1 MDGAI
6 GLAPDDP
13 TNGPSFITA
22 MKTANLISQNIFGIY
37 MRQGTIQSTF
47 MFGDYDRSYLP
58 TPSAQI
64 YYYPRMANRRWAL
77 KVQDSKLGDVSV
89 FTNSTATYAI
99 VDSFYNTVT
108 LPPNDFQAFA
118 AQIQQVYAS
127 TVCDT
132 NSGICYFLGSCG
144 SSYSKV
150 SWPEFKL
157 QFGDQYVF
165 SIPYT
170 DYLFDM
176 FDSND
181 NRYCK
186 VLIQKTAQNQN
197 FYVIGQIFIYNYY
210 AIFDS
215 ETQQIGFYLTSDSTA
230 NVYSNGITRDE
241 PTGGLPLA
249 NDTNGNNNNNGG
261 NNGGNTNP
269 SDGGSNGDNSF
280 PIWIVILIALVV
292 VGIIAAFAT
301 FFCLKKRRQRLE
313 KGLNDYNNLDSSAT
327 KF

>member
-1 MDGAI
+1 
-6 GLAPDDP
+6 
-13 TNGPSFITA
+13 
-22 MKTANLISQNIFGIY
+22 
-37 MRQGTIQSTF
+37 
-47 MFGDYDRSYLP
+47 
-58 TPSAQI
+58 
-64 YYYPRMANRRWAL
+64 
-77 KVQDSKLGDVSV
+77 
-89 FTNSTATYAI
+89 
-99 VDSFYNTVT
+99 
-108 LPPNDFQAFA
+108 
-118 AQIQQVYAS
+118 
-127 TVCDT
+127 
-132 NSGICYFLGSCG
+132 
-144 SSYSKV
+144 
-150 SWPEFKL
+150 
-157 QFGDQYVF
+157 
-165 SIPYT
+165 
-170 DYLFDM
+170 M

-197 FYVIGQIFIYNYY
+197 FYVVGQIFIYNYY

-230 NVYSNGITRDE
+230 NIYSNGITRDE

-269 SDGGSNGDNSF
+269 SDGGGNSF

-292 VGIIAAFAT
+292 VGIFAAFAT
-301 FFCLKKRRQRLE
+301 FFCLRKRRQRLE

>member
-1 MDGAI
+1 
-6 GLAPDDP
+6 
-13 TNGPSFITA
+13 
-22 MKTANLISQNIFGIY
+22 
-37 MRQGTIQSTF
+37 
-47 MFGDYDRSYLP
+47 
-58 TPSAQI
+58 
-64 YYYPRMANRRWAL
+64 
-77 KVQDSKLGDVSV
+77 
-89 FTNSTATYAI
+89 
-99 VDSFYNTVT
+99 
-108 LPPNDFQAFA
+108 
-118 AQIQQVYAS
+118 
-127 TVCDT
+127 
-132 NSGICYFLGSCG
+132 
-144 SSYSKV
+144 
-150 SWPEFKL
+150 
-157 QFGDQYVF
+157 
-165 SIPYT
+165 
-170 DYLFDM
+170 M
-176 FDSND
+176 FDNNN

-230 NVYSNGITRDE
+230 NIYSNGITRDE

-269 SDGGSNGDNSF
+269 SDGGSSGGNSF

-301 FFCLKKRRQRLE
+301 FFCLRKRRQRLE